1 MTPADDPKKRLR
13 AHAVAQ
19 RRSAHLTRAADA
31 ADSVRR
37 LFLQHLPPP
46 AGAVVAGYW
55 PMGDELDVRPLL
67 AALSAVVVDVALP
80 VVADRRQPL
89 DFRLWRPGEPLEPG
103 AHGTSHPAASA
114 PVVAPTVVLVPLLAF
129 DTVGWRLGYGGGYY
143 DRTLARLRQTG
154 SVTAVGIAY
163 AAQRVEAVPHGGH
176 DERMDW
182 IVTEESVLDTRW
194 IRP

>member
-1 MTPADDPKKRLR
+1 MTPADDHKKRLR
-13 AHAVAQ
+13 ANAVAQ
-19 RRSAHLTRAADA
+19 RRIAHLKGAAA
-31 ADSVRR
+31 AAVSVRR

-80 VVADRRQPL
+80 VVAERRQPL
-89 DFRLWRPGEPLEPG
+89 EFRLWRPGEPLEPG

-114 PVVAPTVVLVPLLAF
+114 PVIEPTVVLVPLLAF
-129 DTVGWRLGYGGGYY
+129 DAAGWRLGYGGGYY
-143 DRTLARLRQTG
+143 DRTLAGLRRAG
-154 SVTAVGIAY
+154 MVAAVGIAY
-163 AAQRVEAVPHGGH
+163 SAQQIAAVPHDGH
-176 DERMDW
+176 DERLDW

-194 IRP
+194 VRP